1 MVEDFS
7 KIKKELATLKKKQKK
22 KVKKGLLKGKLLKKP
37 KAKLQST
44 DPKKFISQGLV
55 KQPLVKKEKTG
66 YFDTEYMEEKIRWLS

>member
-7 KIKKELATLKKKQKK
+7 KIKKELARLKKKQKK
-22 KVKKGLLKGKLLKKP
+22 KVKKGLLKGPKKP
-37 KAKLQST
+37 KAKLPST